1 MSNYK
6 YATRQTDLPAPVQPK
21 VVKGHMGQ
29 MGWQETPASAKAQAK
44 WKQDMAAWKIA
55 SGQVNFDDLKGS
67 QPLGQMYRGT
77 PDEFGG
83 YKGQAE
89 VQERAFNL
97 QRESGAIQRVRTDA
111 RSTDSRTSAAGNQAR
126 FKRDRRGKV
135 RGNSLRIR

>member
-29 MGWQETPASAKAQAK
+29 MGWQETPASTQAQAK

-97 QRESGAIQRVRTDA
+97 QRESGAIQRVRTNA
-111 RSTDSRTSAAGNQAR
+111 RGTDEGNTGTKHRGPAY
-126 FKRDRRGKV
+126 DRRKRSAK
-135 RGNSLRIR
+135 RGSLRIR